1 MFSYIDSARAT
12 EGGVKDESIIL
23 PSGLIARYVG
33 IAGYIAGCS
42 NCRALVNLLS
52 TAPGKRTPA
61 DPGFWDSD
69 EDHLWA
75 RRALWAG
82 YPWRNAELQGLCA
95 RRAKGTLIIL
105 LLGFIVALRSTR
117 R

>member
-1 MFSYIDSARAT
+1 MFSYIDSARAS

-52 TAPGKRTPA
+52 TAPGKRTL
-61 DPGFWDSD
+61 F
-69 EDHLWA
+69 
-75 RRALWAG
+75 
-82 YPWRNAELQGLCA
+82 NC
-95 RRAKGTLIIL
+95 
-105 LLGFIVALRSTR
+105 
-117 R
+117 